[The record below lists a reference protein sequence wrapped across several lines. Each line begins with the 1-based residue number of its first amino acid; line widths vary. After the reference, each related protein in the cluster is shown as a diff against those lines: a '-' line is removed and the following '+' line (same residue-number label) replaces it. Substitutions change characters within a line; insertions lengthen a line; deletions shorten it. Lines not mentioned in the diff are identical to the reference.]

1 MTGEAKVTN
10 AEIQTVPELVIN
22 YHVTE
27 ACNYGCNYCYA
38 RWKKGNHKE
47 LHCDLKKADLLF
59 SSLKDFFSPGNDK
72 NPLSN
77 YLSWKNI
84 RINFAGGEPFLIG
97 RRFHELID
105 LAERYGF
112 KMSIITNGS
121 LITDEFIETSGSKIS
136 MLGLSIDSVNDG
148 VLTQIGRCNKRNE
161 TLDLQNLSRQVE
173 LLRDGNPDVKIK
185 VNTVVNAL
193 NAHENM
199 GAMIDLI
206 SPDKWKALQVLPV
219 LCDDLAVSDALFNQ
233 YVDRHQHYDGILV
246 QEDNTAMTDSYI
258 MINPEGRFYQNTGSI
273 GDANQHYSYSNPI
286 LAVGAGVA
294 FNEINFNAKRF
305 AERY

>member
-1 MTGEAKVTN
+1 MTGEAAFTHT
-10 AEIQTVPELVIN
+10 EIQTVPELVIN

-38 RWKKGNHKE
+38 RWNKGTQRE
-47 LHCDLKKADLLF
+47 LHCDLEKVDRLF

-105 LAERYGF
+105 LADRYGF
-112 KMSIITNGS
+112 KISIITNGS

-136 MLGLSIDSVNDG
+136 MLGLSIDSVTDG
-148 VLTQIGRCNKRNE
+148 VLTQIGRCNKRGE
-161 TLDLQNLSRQVE
+161 TLDLYNLSRQVG
-173 LLRDGNPDVKIK
+173 LLRNVNTGVKIK

-193 NAHENM
+193 NAHEDM
-199 GAMIDLI
+199 GSMINLI

-233 YVDRHQHYDGILV
+233 YIARHQSYDDILV
-246 QEDNTAMTDSYI
+246 LEDNTAMTDSYI

-273 GDANQHYSYSNPI
+273 GDAQQQYSYSKPI
-286 LAVGAGVA
+286 LIVGAGMA
-294 FNEINFNAKRF
+294 FSEINFNAERF